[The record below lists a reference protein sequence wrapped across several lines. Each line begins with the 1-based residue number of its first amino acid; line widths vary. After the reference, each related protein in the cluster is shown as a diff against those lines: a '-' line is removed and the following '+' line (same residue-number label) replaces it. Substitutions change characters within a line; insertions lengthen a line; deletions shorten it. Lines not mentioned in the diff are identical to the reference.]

1 MYRRSVRTTV
11 LLLAL
16 AAAGCGPSGESPP
29 APNVRSGSGS
39 AMTGSGAADAGSGA
53 QGTFADLPTALAAL
67 IPADARVLGFGELH
81 ARTDRAQVRSALE
94 RFTHEGLPGLS
105 DRLSDLVIE
114 TWVQDKACGAA
125 AAEATARVEITM
137 RRPLETKS
145 EIAQLAEAARAAKVQ
160 PHAMTITCADYAR
173 IAPAGKDVDPE
184 AMLALTT
191 RELGRITTEVLA
203 KRDGEPGHRPWIAVY
218 GGALHNDR
226 FPEPGTEDW
235 SYAAAIDRATGGE
248 LVEFDLIVPEYAA
261 GEPMVKRQP
270 WYALVEHADNQVH
283 VWRRGERSFVLVL
296 PRTP

>member
-1 MYRRSVRTTV
+1 MRATV
-11 LLLAL
+11 LLLA
-16 AAAGCGPSGESPP
+16 AAVAACGPADAPKP
-29 APNVRSGSGS
+29 APSVS
-39 AMTGSGAADAGSGA
+39 AGSSAGSRA
-53 QGTFADLPTALAAL
+53 LASTVFADLPTALAAV

-114 TWVQDKACGAA
+114 TWVQDQACGAVA
-125 AAEATARVEITM
+125 ADATARVEITM

-173 IAPAGKDVDPE
+173 IAPAGKEVDPE

-191 RELGRITTEVLA
+191 SELARVTAAAVA
-203 KRDGEPGHRPWIAVY
+203 QRDGEPGHRPWIAVY

-226 FPEPGTEDW
+226 FPEPGTADW
-235 SYAAAIDRATGGE
+235 SYAAAVDRATGGK
-248 LVEFDLIVPEYAA
+248 LVELDLVVPEYAT
-261 GEPMVKRQP
+261 GEPMVQRQP
-270 WYALVEHADNQVH
+270 WYPLVEHADNQVH